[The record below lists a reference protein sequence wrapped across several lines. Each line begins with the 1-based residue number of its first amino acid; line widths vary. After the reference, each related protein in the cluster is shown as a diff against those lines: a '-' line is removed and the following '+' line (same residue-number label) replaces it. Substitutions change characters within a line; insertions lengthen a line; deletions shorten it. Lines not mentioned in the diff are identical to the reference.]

1 MRHGSVSY
9 YLADGT
15 PVDADAVALNE
26 AGIAQA
32 KSAGQLLAKHG
43 VRFDRVITS
52 NLLRTQQ
59 TADWVLESIKPGT
72 EPRRSA
78 FEAWGEIRKG
88 DYEALEGEAL
98 HEAFLGIFSG
108 RPPAETRFQGGESI
122 AEVYARVLP
131 KVADELEDPNWQ
143 CALWVLHGGIN
154 RALLSWWLCSPEGW
168 LGNLLQ
174 QPACINLID
183 AARQPKDS
191 IVRAINL
198 WPGDWI
204 QASERQSTIEA
215 QLLEYERGLA
225 YRESGRQG
233 PIKARQLP
241 GTQAND

>member
-1 MRHGSVSY
+1 MKRYQAPLRRRIILMRHGSVSY
-9 YLADGT
+9 YQPDGT

-26 AGIAQA
+26 RGIMQA
-32 KSAGQLLAKHG
+32 KAAGQLLAMHD
-43 VRFDRVITS
+43 VQVDRVITS
-52 NLLRTQQ
+52 HLLRTQQ
-59 TADWVLESIKPGT
+59 TADWVLESIKPIAGR
-72 EPRRSA
+72 RRSA

-88 DYEALEGEAL
+88 NYEALEGEAL
-98 HEAFLGIFSG
+98 HDSFLGIFSG

-131 KVADELEDPNWQ
+131 KVKDELEDPSWQ

-154 RALLSWWLCSPEGW
+154 RALLSWWLCSTEGW

-183 AARQPKDS
+183 AARQAENS

-204 QASERQSTIEA
+204 QANDRHSTIEA
-215 QLLEYERGLA
+215 QLTEYEQGLLL
-225 YRESGRQG
+225 RKS
-233 PIKARQLP
+233 KH
-241 GTQAND
+241 